1 MSRRAV
7 ITGLGIV
14 APNGIGI
21 DDFWKATT
29 SGQLGIRTIENFDA
43 TRYPV
48 SVAGEVPD
56 FDAEGYVGRR
66 LMAQTDRWTWM
77 ALAAAQLALTDA
89 DLDPTTQDPMSMSV
103 ITGSG
108 TGGNEFGQKEIQ
120 NLWKDGPRFVGAYQS
135 IAWFYA
141 ATTGQLS
148 IKHGV
153 KGHSSVVASD
163 GISGLDA
170 LSQAKRFIGRSL
182 DTVIAGGTEAPV
194 SAYAI
199 ACQLKTGMLSEQAD
213 PALAFRPFAASANGY
228 VPGEG
233 GAILIVEEAEAAARR
248 GAAHTYAEIAGC
260 ASTFDAYHFADPDP
274 EGAQLARSMRL
285 ALERAGV
292 TADDVDVV
300 FADGAGTIVGD
311 LAEAKAINAVF
322 GGRSTPVPVT
332 VPKSMVGRLYAG
344 SGALDV
350 ATAALAMRDGTI
362 PPTVGIDSVA
372 DGVDL
377 DLVQDARPATLST
390 VLVNARGIGGFNA
403 SLVLRTPQ

>member
-14 APNGIGI
+14 APNGTGI
-21 DDFWKATT
+21 DDYWKATT
-29 SGQLGIRTIENFDA
+29 SGQSGIRTIANFDS

-56 FDAEGYVGRR
+56 FDAESFVGRR

-77 ALAAAQLALTDA
+77 ALAAAQLALEDA
-89 DLDPTTQDPMSMSV
+89 DLDPTTVDPMSISV

-120 NLWKDGPRFVGAYQS
+120 NLWHDGPRFVGAYQS

-141 ATTGQLS
+141 ATTGQVS
-148 IKHGV
+148 IKHGA

-199 ACQLKTGMLSEQAD
+199 ACQLKTGMLSEQDD
-213 PALAFRPFAASANGY
+213 PTKAFLPFSAAANGY

-233 GAILIVEEAEAAARR
+233 GAILIVEEAESAATR
-248 GAAHTYAEIAGC
+248 GAANSYAEIAGC
-260 ASTFDAYHFADPDP
+260 SSTFDAHHFADPDP
-274 EGAQLARSMRL
+274 AGTQLARAMSL

-292 TADDVDVV
+292 TADQVDAV
-300 FADGAGTIVGD
+300 FADGAGTLVGD
-311 LAEAKAINAVF
+311 LAEARAISSVF
-322 GGRSTPVPVT
+322 GSRKVPVT
-332 VPKSMVGRLYAG
+332 VPKTMVGRLYAG
-344 SGALDV
+344 SGSLDV
-350 ATAALAMRDGTI
+350 ATAALAMREGSI
-362 PPTVGIDSVA
+362 PPTVGIDRQA
-372 DGVDL
+372 DGIDL
-377 DLVQDARPATLST
+377 DLVTEARPAELST
-390 VLVNARGIGGFNA
+390 ILVNARGIGGFNA
-403 SLVLRTPQ
+403 SLVLRRPGQ